1 MKTGE
6 QIKQYIEQRVEEI
19 ERIEQK
25 ARSTFYDTKKSADE
39 REEANREM
47 DFASA
52 RLIAFQSV
60 LEKIA
65 EE

>member
-25 ARSTFYDTKKSADE
+25 ARSTFYDTKKSVDE

>member
-39 REEANREM
+39 REEAHRDM

-60 LEKIA
+60 LEFLKR
-65 EE
+65 E

>member
-6 QIKQYIEQRVEEI
+6 QIEQYIEQRVEEI